1 MLIDKVLTIPL
12 SLPPVSP
19 VPPSVPACR
28 IQGTL
33 DVGADI
39 MLMCSSEEGIP
50 TPSYAWV
57 KLESLPKLPHTAMQG
72 IKPLAMGVPFCPTF
86 AGKSTSIFGNVTVA
100 SAHPPPTLPLRVPP
114 PTLVQFRA
122 CIHKASQ
129 SRSWSRVPVILFIMI
144 YNAN

>member
-72 IKPLAMGVPFCPTF
+72 IKPLAVGVPFCPTF
-86 AGKSTSIFGNVTVA
+86 AGKSTSIFGNVIVA
-100 SAHPPPTLPLRVPP
+100 QPARPQLCPSECHHPPWSSSGPAFTKHLRVGAGHEF
-114 PTLVQFRA
+114 LSFY
-122 CIHKASQ
+122 S
-129 SRSWSRVPVILFIMI
+129 L
-144 YNAN
+144 